1 MQDRNETLFYR
12 ILLDNFPEMAPIVY
26 TPTVGWACLVRTP
39 MTTALKLMAE
49 GSMAEVSNP
58 HDYVC

>member
-26 TPTVGWACLVRTP
+26 TPTVGWVRAVRISADAP
-39 MTTALKLMAE
+39 CPVVLIIMFMSSLR
-49 GSMAEVSNP
+49 
-58 HDYVC
+58 